1 MVEIGD
7 RVRSVVD
14 SPDNNDSIVIG
25 STGTVVYIDAHIIF
39 VDWDEDVGG
48 HDCDGRAREE
58 HGWNVTED
66 QIEVIQTA
74 NVQYEVDEDEFKRMF
89 GLV

>member
-7 RVRSVVD
+7 QVRSVVD
-14 SPDNNDSIVIG
+14 NPDDNDSIVIG
-25 STGTVVYIDAHIIF
+25 STGTVVYIDSDVIF
-39 VDWDEDVGG
+39 VDWDEYVGG
-48 HDCDGRAREE
+48 HTCNGSARNG

-66 QIEVIQTA
+66 QVEIIKTA
-74 NVQYEVDEDEFKRMF
+74 DVQYEVDEDEFKRMF